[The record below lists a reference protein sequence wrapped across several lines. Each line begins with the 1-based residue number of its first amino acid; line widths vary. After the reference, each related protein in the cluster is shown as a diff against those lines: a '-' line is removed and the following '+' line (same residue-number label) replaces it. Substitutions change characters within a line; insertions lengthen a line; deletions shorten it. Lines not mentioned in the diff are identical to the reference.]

1 MLYPDLEIGDVHIDE
16 DIDNYWK
23 SLDDKDREWA

>member
-1 MLYPDLEIGDVHIDE
+1 MLYPDLEIGDVQIDE